1 MENSLQR
8 FDVFTD
14 KTILT
19 SESQIYKTENFVRQ
33 TKYLQRFDFF
43 LSKIAESVLKNVN
56 SNFANK
62 TYSKDE
68 EIKSYLIETLDK
80 KFKFL
85 VKFGYQLSS
94 KNLQKKDIVFYKFL
108 FDDVLKQNDLR
119 VANFLSS
126 NANFQIELIETKDI
140 CHLDEFN
147 KLYLVSASTSINFPL
162 LSKQQQ
168 SIVETPDKNVLV
180 QGVAGSGKTNICI
193 SKLIYTACKNYGGK
207 VLYTTFSR
215 GLIVST
221 KLKVE
226 MFKQELSNFVKQYEE
241 NKVEFLDKDHKKAL
255 ENKFGIYFFS
265 DDDEKILDKIKK
277 IINFLNEHIDYFLI
291 EDLYKKYIDKNAQF
305 ADENYFINTYLKNIK
320 NHQLAKEIK
329 KLSDYSGEILY
340 KEIFGM
346 IFGFAKN
353 YDYKNVLSQ
362 EEYVSLR
369 VECFGKHDCKLIYAL
384 VMDYEKHC
392 KENLLTD
399 NNFASRQLLSK
410 LQLVEKYSVVIADEV
425 QDFSQINLLL
435 FKKIALKVFCVG
447 DALQM
452 INPSYFSFSHLKNL
466 LYSKDETQI
475 AELKNNYR
483 NTKKLED
490 IIDALGKINV
500 ELFGTHSFVLSGQ
513 SVDSGIKTKA
523 VFVPDTNFVNLVAKG
538 SFDNFTFVV
547 SNQKQKEN
555 LRNIIKNQEILTVS
569 EIKGLERDTIVLYN
583 ILSDNSQRWQQLE
596 KYNTNHKLADEN
608 SVYRYYFNLFY
619 VGVSRAKQ
627 NLFVVEQKEPK
638 IFENFFR
645 LEFQTEY
652 AQNAIKVLNSIISKV
667 EFTLQEYLERVQE
680 FINLEQFENA
690 RFTANKISD
699 DAIRTKELHKIDI
712 YQNYIHKGQYRE
724 AGIKFWEFGMIDE
737 AKQQFKLSGDETLIE
752 LIDACTQNSTQNLNI
767 DIVKYFVDVKDNEI
781 ARSFIADTVK
791 RDVENLKKSFSETN
805 KKFKSLKEKK
815 NG

>member
-1 MENSLQR
+1 MENSLQK
-8 FDVFTD
+8 FEVFTD

-43 LSKIAESVLKNVN
+43 LSKIAESVLKNIN

-68 EIKSYLIETLDK
+68 EIKSYLIQTPDK
-80 KFKFL
+80 RFKFL
-85 VKFGYQLSS
+85 VKFGYQLGS
-94 KNLQKKDIVFYKFL
+94 KNVQKKDIVFYKFL

-119 VANFLSS
+119 IANFLSS
-126 NANFQIELIETKDI
+126 NPNFQIELIETKDI
-140 CHLDEFN
+140 CHSDEFN

-193 SKLIYTACKNYGGK
+193 SKLIYTACKNYGGR

-226 MFKQELSNFVKQYEE
+226 MFKQELSSFVKQYEE

-265 DDDEKILDKIKK
+265 DDDEKILDKIKR
-277 IINFLNEHIDYFLI
+277 IINFLNDHIDYFLI

-305 ADENYFINTYLKNIK
+305 ADENYFLNTYLKNIK

-353 YDYKNVLSQ
+353 DDYKNVLSQ

-369 VECFGKHDCKLIYAL
+369 AECFGKQDCKLIYAL
-384 VMDYEKHC
+384 AMDYEKHC
-392 KENLLTD
+392 KENSLTD

-475 AELKNNYR
+475 VELKNNYR
-483 NTKKLED
+483 NTKKLEE

-583 ILSDNSQRWQQLE
+583 ILSDNSQKWQQLE

-645 LEFQTEY
+645 SEFQTEY
-652 AQNAIKVLNSIISKV
+652 AQNAIKVLNGIISKV

-680 FINLEQFENA
+680 FVNLEQFENA

-724 AGIKFWEFGMIDE
+724 AGIKFWELGMIDE

-767 DIVKYFVDVKDNEI
+767 DIVKYFVDVKDNNI

>member
-1 MENSLQR
+1 
-8 FDVFTD
+8 
-14 KTILT
+14 
-19 SESQIYKTENFVRQ
+19 
-33 TKYLQRFDFF
+33 LQRFDFF
-43 LSKIAESVLKNVN
+43 LSKIAESVLKNIN

-68 EIKSYLIETLDK
+68 EIKSYLIQTLDK
-80 KFKFL
+80 RFKFL

-119 VANFLSS
+119 IANFLSS
-126 NANFQIELIETKDI
+126 NPNFQIELIETKDI

-193 SKLIYTACKNYGGK
+193 SKLIYTACKNYGGR

-226 MFKQELSNFVKQYEE
+226 MFKQELSSFVKQYEE

-277 IINFLNEHIDYFLI
+277 IINFLNDHIDYFLI

-305 ADENYFINTYLKNIK
+305 ADENYFLNTYLKNIK

-353 YDYKNVLSQ
+353 DDYKNVLSQ

-369 VECFGKHDCKLIYAL
+369 AECFGKQDCKLIYAL
-384 VMDYEKHC
+384 AMDYEKHC
-392 KENLLTD
+392 KENSLTD

-410 LQLVEKYSVVIADEV
+410 LQMVEKYSVVIADEV

-483 NTKKLED
+483 NTKKLEE

-583 ILSDNSQRWQQLE
+583 ILSDNSQKWQQLE

-645 LEFQTEY
+645 SEFQTEY
-652 AQNAIKVLNSIISKV
+652 AQNAIKVLNGIISKV

-680 FINLEQFENA
+680 FVNLEQFENA

-767 DIVKYFVDVKDNEI
+767 DIVKYFVDVKDNNI

>member
-1 MENSLQR
+1 MEYSLQK

-43 LSKIAESVLKNVN
+43 LSKIAESVLKNIN

-68 EIKSYLIETLDK
+68 EIKSYLIQTLDK
-80 KFKFL
+80 RFKFL

-119 VANFLSS
+119 IANFLSS
-126 NANFQIELIETKDI
+126 NPNFQIELIETKDI

-193 SKLIYTACKNYGGK
+193 SKLIYTACKNYGGR

-226 MFKQELSNFVKQYEE
+226 MFKQELSSFVKQYEE

-277 IINFLNEHIDYFLI
+277 IINFLNDHIDYFLI

-305 ADENYFINTYLKNIK
+305 ADENYFLNTYLKNIK

-353 YDYKNVLSQ
+353 DDYKNVLSQ

-369 VECFGKHDCKLIYAL
+369 AECFGKQDCKLIYAL
-384 VMDYEKHC
+384 AMDYEKHC
-392 KENLLTD
+392 KENSLTD

-410 LQLVEKYSVVIADEV
+410 LQMVEKYSVVIADEV

-483 NTKKLED
+483 NTKKLEE

-583 ILSDNSQRWQQLE
+583 ILSDNSQKWQQLE

-645 LEFQTEY
+645 SEFQTEY
-652 AQNAIKVLNSIISKV
+652 AQNAIKVLNGIISKV

-680 FINLEQFENA
+680 FVNLEQFENA

-767 DIVKYFVDVKDNEI
+767 DIVKYFVDVKDNNI

>member
-1 MENSLQR
+1 MENSLQK

-43 LSKIAESVLKNVN
+43 LSKIAESVLKNIN

-68 EIKSYLIETLDK
+68 EIKSYLIQTPDK
-80 KFKFL
+80 RFKFL
-85 VKFGYQLSS
+85 VKFGYQLGS
-94 KNLQKKDIVFYKFL
+94 KNVQKKDIVFYKFL

-119 VANFLSS
+119 IANFLSS
-126 NANFQIELIETKDI
+126 NPNFQIELIETKDI
-140 CHLDEFN
+140 CHSDEFN

-193 SKLIYTACKNYGGK
+193 SKLIYTACKNYGGR

-226 MFKQELSNFVKQYEE
+226 MFKQELSSFVKQYEE

-265 DDDEKILDKIKK
+265 DDDEKILDKIKR
-277 IINFLNEHIDYFLI
+277 IINFLNDHIDYFLI

-305 ADENYFINTYLKNIK
+305 ADENYFLNTYLKNIK

-353 YDYKNVLSQ
+353 DDYKNVLSQ

-369 VECFGKHDCKLIYAL
+369 AECFGKQDCKLIYAL
-384 VMDYEKHC
+384 AMDYEKHC
-392 KENLLTD
+392 KENSLTD

-475 AELKNNYR
+475 VELKNNYR
-483 NTKKLED
+483 NTKKLEE

-583 ILSDNSQRWQQLE
+583 ILSDNSQKWQQLE

-645 LEFQTEY
+645 SEFQTEY
-652 AQNAIKVLNSIISKV
+652 AQNAIKVLNGIISKV

-680 FINLEQFENA
+680 FVNLEQFENA

-724 AGIKFWEFGMIDE
+724 AGIKFWELGMIDE

-767 DIVKYFVDVKDNEI
+767 DIVKYFVDVKDNNI

>member
-1 MENSLQR
+1 MEYSLQK

-43 LSKIAESVLKNVN
+43 LSKIAESVLKNIN

-68 EIKSYLIETLDK
+68 EIKSYLIQTLDK
-80 KFKFL
+80 RFKFL

-119 VANFLSS
+119 IANFLSS
-126 NANFQIELIETKDI
+126 NPNFQIELIETKDI

-193 SKLIYTACKNYGGK
+193 SKLIYTACKNYGGR

-226 MFKQELSNFVKQYEE
+226 MFKQELSSFVKQYEE

-265 DDDEKILDKIKK
+265 DDDEKILDKIKR
-277 IINFLNEHIDYFLI
+277 IINFLNDHIDYFLI

-305 ADENYFINTYLKNIK
+305 ADENYFLNTYLKNIK

-353 YDYKNVLSQ
+353 DDYKNVLSQ

-369 VECFGKHDCKLIYAL
+369 AECFGKQDCKLIYAL
-384 VMDYEKHC
+384 AMDYEKHC
-392 KENLLTD
+392 KENSLTD

-410 LQLVEKYSVVIADEV
+410 LQMVEKYSVVIADEV

-483 NTKKLED
+483 NTKKLEE

-583 ILSDNSQRWQQLE
+583 ILSDNSQKWQQLE

-645 LEFQTEY
+645 SEFQTEY
-652 AQNAIKVLNSIISKV
+652 AQNAIKVLNGIISKV

-680 FINLEQFENA
+680 FVNLEQFENA

-724 AGIKFWEFGMIDE
+724 AGIKFWELGMIDE

-767 DIVKYFVDVKDNEI
+767 DIVKYFVDVKDNNI

>member
-1 MENSLQR
+1 MEYSLQK

-43 LSKIAESVLKNVN
+43 LSKIAESVLKNIN

-68 EIKSYLIETLDK
+68 EIKSYLIQTLDK
-80 KFKFL
+80 RFKFL

-119 VANFLSS
+119 IANFLSS
-126 NANFQIELIETKDI
+126 NPNFQIELIETKDI

-193 SKLIYTACKNYGGK
+193 SKLIYTACKNYGGR

-226 MFKQELSNFVKQYEE
+226 MFKQELSSFVKQYEE

-277 IINFLNEHIDYFLI
+277 IINFLNDHIDYFLI

-305 ADENYFINTYLKNIK
+305 ADENYFLNTYLKNIK

-353 YDYKNVLSQ
+353 DDYKNVLSQ

-369 VECFGKHDCKLIYAL
+369 AECFGKQDCKLIYAL
-384 VMDYEKHC
+384 AMDYEKHC
-392 KENLLTD
+392 KENSLTD

-410 LQLVEKYSVVIADEV
+410 LQMVEKYSVVIADEV

-483 NTKKLED
+483 NTKKLEE

-583 ILSDNSQRWQQLE
+583 ILSDNSQKWQQLE

-645 LEFQTEY
+645 SEFQTEY
-652 AQNAIKVLNSIISKV
+652 AQNAIKVLNGIISKV

-680 FINLEQFENA
+680 FVNLEQFENA

-724 AGIKFWEFGMIDE
+724 AGIKFWELGMIDE

-767 DIVKYFVDVKDNEI
+767 DIVKYFVDVKDNNI

>member
-1 MENSLQR
+1 MENSLQK
-8 FDVFTD
+8 FEVFTG

-43 LSKIAESVLKNVN
+43 LSKIAESVLKNIN

-68 EIKSYLIETLDK
+68 EIKSYLIQTLDK
-80 KFKFL
+80 RFKFL

-119 VANFLSS
+119 IANFLSS
-126 NANFQIELIETKDI
+126 NPNFQIELIETKDI

-193 SKLIYTACKNYGGK
+193 SKLIYTACKNYGGR

-277 IINFLNEHIDYFLI
+277 IINFLNDHIDYFLI

-305 ADENYFINTYLKNIK
+305 ADENYFLNTYLKNIK

-353 YDYKNVLSQ
+353 DDYKNVLSQ

-369 VECFGKHDCKLIYAL
+369 AECFGKQDCKLIYAL
-384 VMDYEKHC
+384 AMDYERHC

-483 NTKKLED
+483 NTKKLEE

-583 ILSDNSQRWQQLE
+583 ILSDNSQKWQQLE

-645 LEFQTEY
+645 SEFQTEY
-652 AQNAIKVLNSIISKV
+652 AQNAIKVLNGIISKV

-680 FINLEQFENA
+680 FVNLEQFENA

-767 DIVKYFVDVKDNEI
+767 DIVKYFVDVKDNKI

>member
-1 MENSLQR
+1 MEYSLQK

-43 LSKIAESVLKNVN
+43 LSKIAESVLKNIN

-68 EIKSYLIETLDK
+68 EIKSYLIQTLDK
-80 KFKFL
+80 RFKFL

-126 NANFQIELIETKDI
+126 NPNFQIELIETKDI

-193 SKLIYTACKNYGGK
+193 SKLIYTACKNYGGR

-277 IINFLNEHIDYFLI
+277 IINFLNDHIDYFLI

-305 ADENYFINTYLKNIK
+305 ADENYFLNTYLKNIK

-346 IFGFAKN
+346 IFGFAKSD
-353 YDYKNVLSQ
+353 DYKNVLSQ

-369 VECFGKHDCKLIYAL
+369 AECFGKQDCKLIYAL
-384 VMDYEKHC
+384 AMDYEKHC

-410 LQLVEKYSVVIADEV
+410 LQMVEKYSVVIADEV

-483 NTKKLED
+483 NTKKLEE

-523 VFVPDTNFVNLVAKG
+523 VFVPDTNFVNLVAKD

-583 ILSDNSQRWQQLE
+583 ILSDNSQKWQQLE

-645 LEFQTEY
+645 SEFQTEY
-652 AQNAIKVLNSIISKV
+652 AQNAIKVLNGIISKV

-680 FINLEQFENA
+680 FVNLEQFENA

-767 DIVKYFVDVKDNEI
+767 DIVKYFVDVKDNKI

>member
-1 MENSLQR
+1 MENSLQK
-8 FDVFTD
+8 FEVFTD

-43 LSKIAESVLKNVN
+43 LSKIAESVLKNIN

-68 EIKSYLIETLDK
+68 EIKSYLIQTPDK
-80 KFKFL
+80 RFKFL
-85 VKFGYQLSS
+85 VKFGYQLGS
-94 KNLQKKDIVFYKFL
+94 KNVQKKDIVFYKFL

-126 NANFQIELIETKDI
+126 NPNFQIELIETKDI

-193 SKLIYTACKNYGGK
+193 SKLIYTACKNYGGR

-226 MFKQELSNFVKQYEE
+226 MFKQELSSFVKQYEE

-265 DDDEKILDKIKK
+265 DDDEKILDKIKR
-277 IINFLNEHIDYFLI
+277 IINFLNDHIDYFLI

-305 ADENYFINTYLKNIK
+305 ADENYFLNTYLKNIK

-353 YDYKNVLSQ
+353 DDYKNVLSQ

-369 VECFGKHDCKLIYAL
+369 AECFGKQDCKLIYAL
-384 VMDYEKHC
+384 AMDYEKHC
-392 KENLLTD
+392 KENSLTD

-475 AELKNNYR
+475 VELKNNYR
-483 NTKKLED
+483 NTKKLEE

-583 ILSDNSQRWQQLE
+583 ILSDNSQKWQQLE

-645 LEFQTEY
+645 SEFQTEY
-652 AQNAIKVLNSIISKV
+652 AQNAIKVLNGIISKV

-680 FINLEQFENA
+680 FVNLEQFENA

-724 AGIKFWEFGMIDE
+724 AGIKFWELGMIDE

-767 DIVKYFVDVKDNEI
+767 DIVKYFVDVKDNNI